1 MRLSITRRR
10 ALAVTASAI
19 TTPFLLPRQARSAN
33 DEGVTDSEIMLGST
47 ATYSGPVSAVASYG
61 EAQVAYFKMIN
72 DRGGIN
78 GRKINF
84 ISLDNAFSP
93 PKTIEQTR
101 RLVESDGVFAIAG
114 ALGTPTNAA
123 VQKYLNSKKVPN
135 LFFTSGSE
143 RFNDPT
149 NYPWIVPLYPS
160 YVAQGAIYARF
171 LLENKPDARIGV
183 LYENDDLGRDYLRGL
198 KQGLGDKASTM
209 IVAEK
214 SHETTDPT
222 IDSAVISLQ
231 AADADAFM
239 QFTNQRYAAQ
249 GIRKAAASNWKP
261 LQIIC
266 SNAASI
272 GQTLVPAGVE
282 NCKGILSARWEKA
295 PSDPAFANDPG
306 VEEFKKF
313 VSQYMPRY
321 NLDDLNAVPGYNCAC
336 AIAEVLKRCGDELTR
351 ENLLKQ
357 ATSLKDLA
365 LQMLLNGIKV
375 SNSPTDYAAF
385 HAMELIQ
392 FDGEKWVGQ
401 GDVIQI

>member
-231 AADADAFM
+231 AAGADAFL

-365 LQMLLNGIKV
+365 LPMLLNGIKV

>member
-160 YVAQGAIYARF
+160 YVAQGAIYARL
-171 LLENKPDARIGV
+171 LLENKPNARIGV

-231 AADADAFM
+231 AAGADAFL

-365 LQMLLNGIKV
+365 LPMLLNGIKV

>member
-19 TTPFLLPRQARSAN
+19 ATPFILPRQARSAN
-33 DEGVTDSEIMLGST
+33 DEGITDTEIKLGST
-47 ATYSGPVSAVASYG
+47 ATYSGPVSAIASYG

-101 RLVESDGVFAIAG
+101 RLVESDGVFAVAG

-171 LLENKPDARIGV
+171 LLATKPDAKIGV
-183 LYENDDLGRDYLRGL
+183 LYENDDLGRDYQRGL

-222 IDSAVISLQ
+222 IDSAVISIQ
-231 AADADAFM
+231 AAGADAFL

-249 GIRKAAASNWKP
+249 GIRKVATSNWKP

-272 GQTLVPAGVE
+272 GQTLIPAGVE

-306 VEEFKKF
+306 VQEFKRF
-313 VSQYMPRY
+313 VSRYMPRY
-321 NLDDLNAVPGYNCAC
+321 SLDDLNAVPGYNCAC

-351 ENLLKQ
+351 ENLLKH
-357 ATSLKDLA
+357 ATSLRDLA
-365 LQMLLNGIKV
+365 LPMLLNGIKV

>member
-171 LLENKPDARIGV
+171 LLENKPNARIGV

-198 KQGLGDKASTM
+198 KQELGDKASTM

-231 AADADAFM
+231 AAGADAFL

-365 LQMLLNGIKV
+365 LPMLLNGIKV

>member
-1 MRLSITRRR
+1 MTLSITRRR

-19 TTPFLLPRQARSAN
+19 TTPFLLSRQARSAN
-33 DEGVTDSEIMLGST
+33 DEGVTDTEIKLGST
-47 ATYSGPVSAVASYG
+47 ATYSGPVSAIASYG
-61 EAQVAYFKMIN
+61 EAQVAYFKMVN

-101 RLVESDGVFAIAG
+101 RLVESDGVFAVAG

-123 VQKYLNSKKVPN
+123 VQKYLNAKKVPN

-160 YVAQGAIYARF
+160 YVAQGAIYGRF
-171 LLENKPDARIGV
+171 LFETKPDAKIGV

-209 IVAEK
+209 IVAEM

-222 IDSAVISLQ
+222 IDSAVISIQ
-231 AADADAFM
+231 AAGADAFL

-261 LQIIC
+261 LRIIC

-272 GQTLVPAGVE
+272 GQTLIPAGIE

-295 PSDPAFANDPG
+295 PNDPAFANDPG
-306 VEEFKKF
+306 VEEFRKF

-357 ATSLKDLA
+357 ATSLKNLA
-365 LQMLLNGIKV
+365 LPMLLNGIKV

-392 FDGEKWVGQ
+392 FNGEKWVGR

>member
-231 AADADAFM
+231 AAGADAFL

>member
-171 LLENKPDARIGV
+171 LLENKPNARIGV

-231 AADADAFM
+231 AAGADAFL

>member
-1 MRLSITRRR
+1 MSFSITRRR
-10 ALAVTASAI
+10 ALAVAGSAI
-19 TTPFLLPRQARSAN
+19 TAPFLLSRQARSAN
-33 DEGVTDSEIMLGST
+33 DEGVTDTEIKLGTT
-47 ATYSGPVSAVASYG
+47 ATYSGPVSAIAPYG
-61 EAQVAYFKMIN
+61 DAQVAYFKMIN

-78 GRKINF
+78 GRKINL

-101 RLVESDGVFAIAG
+101 RLVESDGVFAVAG

-123 VQKYLNSKKVPN
+123 VQKYLNAKKVPN

-143 RFNDPT
+143 RFNDPK
-149 NYPWIVPLYPS
+149 NFPWIVPLYPS
-160 YVAQGAIYARF
+160 YVAQGMIYGRF
-171 LLENKPDARIGV
+171 LLKTKPDAKIGV
-183 LYENDDLGRDYLRGL
+183 LYENDDLGRDYLHGL

-214 SHETTDPT
+214 SHEVTDPT
-222 IDSAVISLQ
+222 IDSAVISIQ
-231 AADADAFM
+231 AAGADAFL

-249 GIRKAAASNWKP
+249 GIRKAAVSNWKP

-272 GQTLVPAGVE
+272 GQTLVPAGIE
-282 NCKGILSARWEKA
+282 NCKGIFSARWEKA

-306 VEEFKKF
+306 VEEFKRF

-357 ATSLKDLA
+357 ATSLNDLA
-365 LQMLLNGIKV
+365 LPLLLNGIKL
-375 SNSPTDYAAF
+375 SNSSTDYAAF

-401 GDVIQI
+401 GDLIQI